1 MKKILALSVAVIM
14 TFALF
19 AAAVNAAAEPA
30 LLITAEDLASESNT
44 TKSGVSFELMEEG
57 GEKFARFT
65 AEDLDPHLY
74 LASKPQTDVANHF
87 AVLKYRTTSGAQK
100 TDAFMAGA
108 EPHTQFTD
116 IVNDGQW
123 HFAYGDLEE
132 SGANWTGTFARLD
145 PLNNGDLKAG
155 DTIDIA
161 WIALFAN
168 EADAKAY
175 TGPAAGSEPAQP
187 ANTFTEQVISGGDQS
202 IGVWVQEGKETATV
216 KFTTAGAFKGMSEN
230 IYWASNPTSTGP
242 SAEWTVELYKFAY
255 NTENTLKQKPVASK
269 TVKSTADNDPA
280 FTFEFDEQ
288 KAGTYI
294 VKFTVTNAANAE
306 DIGGEQKKPYLVL
319 PKIAAPDASKFEYT
333 GDGEFNL
340 RLTGEAVSGDFFL
353 ANPAETEV
361 PADTNPGT
369 ADASVIAI
377 AAVAC
382 VALAGVVIA
391 KKVR

>member
-1 MKKILALSVAVIM
+1 MKKILAIAIAVVM
-14 TFALF
+14 TVALF
-19 AAAVNAAAEPA
+19 AVTSTAADAKC
-30 LLITAEDLASESNT
+30 LITAEQLSADTNT
-44 TKSGVSFELMEEG
+44 TKSGVSFELKEEG

-65 AEDLDPHLY
+65 AVDLDPHLY
-74 LASKPQTDVANHF
+74 LSPDVTTDVANHF
-87 AVLKYRTTSGAQK
+87 AVIKYRTTSEAA
-100 TDAFMAGA
+100 TIDAYMAGA
-108 EPHTQFTD
+108 EPHTVFTN
-116 IVNDGQW
+116 IEADGNW
-123 HFAYGDLEE
+123 HMCYGDLEE
-132 SGANWTGTFARLD
+132 SGANWTGKFARLD
-145 PLNNGDLKAG
+145 PLNNGGLKEG

-161 WIALFAN
+161 WIALFAS
-168 EADAKAY
+168 EDDAKAY

-187 ANTFTEQVISGGDQS
+187 AITFTEQVISGGDQS

-242 SAEWTVELYKFAY
+242 AAEWTVELYKFAY

-280 FTFEFDEQ
+280 FTFDFDEQ

-319 PKIAAPDASKFEYT
+319 PRIAAPDASKFEYT

-361 PADTNPGT
+361 PADNPGT

-382 VALAGVVIA
+382 VALAGVVVA
-391 KKVR
+391 KKIR

>member
-168 EADAKAY
+168 EADAQAY
-175 TGPAAGSEPAQP
+175 KGPAAGSEPTPSEPKAADTP
-187 ANTFTEQVISGGDQS
+187 LYTGGVTTGWWMHPFTEKEWEINATFDTPNAFDGFNFHFYANDGDGAEVVINLLKGEEVVETTNFTAVGNGQSDISFSKAYAAGNYTIQFKSTDKGAHFVLGSAEASDVAVEISGNGNTNASTLTAPAITLHGAVVGGDQP
-202 IGVWVQEGKETATV
+202 
-216 KFTTAGAFKGMSEN
+216 SE
-230 IYWASNPTSTGP
+230 P
-242 SAEWTVELYKFAY
+242 S
-255 NTENTLKQKPVASK
+255 
-269 TVKSTADNDPA
+269 
-280 FTFEFDEQ
+280 
-288 KAGTYI
+288 
-294 VKFTVTNAANAE
+294 
-306 DIGGEQKKPYLVL
+306 
-319 PKIAAPDASKFEYT
+319 
-333 GDGEFNL
+333 
-340 RLTGEAVSGDFFL
+340 
-353 ANPAETEV
+353 
-361 PADTNPGT
+361 NPGT
-369 ADASVIAI
+369 ADAAVIAI

>member
-74 LASKPQTDVANHF
+74 LASNPKTDVANHF
-87 AVLKYRTTSGAQK
+87 AVLKYRTTSGAKK

-145 PLNNGDLKAG
+145 PLNNGDLKVG

-161 WIALFAN
+161 WIAVFAN
-168 EADAKAY
+168 EADAQAY
-175 TGPAAGSEPAQP
+175 TGPAGSSEQPSDPQPVAEKDPDTWLCQAGDPAATTGWWMHP
-187 ANTFTEQVISGGDQS
+187 FTD
-202 IGVWVQEGKETATV
+202 KEWEFTS
-216 KFTTAGAFKGMSEN
+216 KFTTPNAFDGFIALFFANPEGAKVQINLLDEAGAVLDSQEFTQAGDGS
-230 IYWASNPTSTGP
+230 PTI
-242 SAEWTVELYKFAY
+242 KF
-255 NTENTLKQKPVASK
+255 SK
-269 TVKSTADNDPA
+269 A
-280 FTFEFDEQ
+280 FA
-288 KAGTYI
+288 AGTYTLQIKSTDTGAHFVVGSAHAGDVAVEVGGNCNTNDSTLDAPVI
-294 VKFTVTNAANAE
+294 V
-306 DIGGEQKKPYLVL
+306 
-319 PKIAAPDASKFEYT
+319 
-333 GDGEFNL
+333 
-340 RLTGEAVSGDFFL
+340 LTGAVASG
-353 ANPAETEV
+353 ASEPS
-361 PADTNPGT
+361 NPGT